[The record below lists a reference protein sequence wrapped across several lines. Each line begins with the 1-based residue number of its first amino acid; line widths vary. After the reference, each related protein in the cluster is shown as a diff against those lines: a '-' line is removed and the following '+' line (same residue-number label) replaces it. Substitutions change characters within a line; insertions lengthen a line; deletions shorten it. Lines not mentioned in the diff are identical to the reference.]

1 MEARI
6 DSELLR
12 TFVAIA
18 DTGSFTRAGH
28 AVSRTQSAISMQIK
42 KLEDIVGDSL
52 FTRRARGVVLTQPGE
67 SLLTKARQIV
77 QLLDQAEDAFSSVPL
92 EGPVRVGVPQE
103 YGATVLP
110 DLLARFAE
118 RHPAVQVTVRCESS
132 EALALSMNEGE
143 LDLAVAVIDSGIAEG
158 ETMLHDPTVWVTS
171 SRHSVHEQNPLPVA
185 MFEQG
190 CWWRDRA
197 LKALDDRGRSYRVA
211 YTSASVAG
219 IQAAVTSGLAVAVIG
234 QSMMPPHARLLTAEE
249 GFSSLPGSSVV
260 LQRARRVSSP
270 AVSGMANSIRDA
282 FRAHDAV
289 N

>member
-18 DTGSFTRAGH
+18 DSGSFTRAGH
-28 AVSRTQSAISMQIK
+28 AVHRTQSAVSMQIR
-42 KLEDIVGDSL
+42 KLEDIAGGSL
-52 FTRRARGVVLTQPGE
+52 FTRRARGVVLTPSGE

-77 QLLDQAEDAFSSVPL
+77 QLLDQAEDAFSSDPL
-92 EGPVRVGVPQE
+92 EGSVRVGVPQE

-132 EALALSMNEGE
+132 EGLARAMNEGE
-143 LDLAVAVIDSGIAEG
+143 LDLAVAVIDSGIADG
-158 ETMLHDPTVWVTS
+158 ETLLRDPTTWVAST
-171 SRHSVHEQNPLPVA
+171 RHSVHEQNPLPVA

-197 LKALDDRGRSYRVA
+197 LKVLDDRGRSYRVA
-211 YTSASVAG
+211 YTSASIAG
-219 IQAAVTSGLAVAVIG
+219 IQAAVTSGLAVAVLG

-249 GFSSLPGSSVV
+249 GFSNLPGSSLV
-260 LQRARRVSSP
+260 LQRGRRASSP
-270 AVSGMANSIRDA
+270 AVAGMANSIRDA
-282 FRAHDAV
+282 FRAAGM
-289 N
+289 